1 MLNIPSKF
9 DDLFAAYLGLRLS
22 AFDNAKLVVAVL
34 AAHQYQFQ
42 AAEIKLINKDEVQST
57 PRYAIKWLG
66 LTDNQVDVVD
76 VNTDILDDSKSD
88 IFDINGIESYC
99 RETRY
104 CWIDCGKI
112 NQYEVGLSLIDP
124 QGCNIQVINTI
135 TVPVMTMQQVGFMC
149 VESAHFDHC

>member
-9 DDLFAAYLGLRLS
+9 DDLFAPYLGLRLS

-34 AAHQYQFQ
+34 AQHQYKYQ
-42 AAEIKLINKDEVQST
+42 AAEIMLITEGAVQST
-57 PRYAIKWLG
+57 PRYAVKWLG
-66 LTDNQVDVVD
+66 LTDNQVDI
-76 VNTDILDDSKSD
+76 VNGCAD
-88 IFDINGIESYC
+88 NC
-99 RETRY
+99 RDMDY

-124 QGCNIQVINTI
+124 TDAQDNNIVVVNAI
-135 TVPVMTMQQVGFMC
+135 TVPVMTMQQIGFMC